1 MFAEWSPAALRG
13 LRRRERFLRV
23 KNPRAAKEAAI
34 AIVEA
39 GNRLTDFPNSGRPYA
54 RSPERLREQLV
65 PFGNEGY
72 LLLYLVL
79 PDRVRIL
86 AIKHMR
92 EFGY

>member
-34 AIVEA
+34 AIIAA
-39 GNRLTDFPNSGRPYA
+39 GNRLADFPNSGRPYE
-54 RSPERLREQLV
+54 RSPDRLRELVV
-65 PFGNEGY
+65 PFGNDGY
-72 LLLYLVL
+72 VLLYLVL
-79 PDRVRIL
+79 PDRVRVL

-92 EFGY
+92 ELGY